1 MNILSRSQGLGISVA
16 SVLALTF
23 AGAAVGC
30 EDDAHDHVHDTTDAA
45 AGDAGTDSAVPPA
58 DGSVDGAQDGGVL
71 TDAGP
76 APLQSISFAGVVGT
90 TPFSCTQTYA
100 GIGTS
105 NASITPVDFRLYVS
119 DVVLTKDDGTKVPF
133 ELEPDGVFQSSKV
146 ALLDF
151 EDRTGGCNNGT
162 EALHTKLVGRAPA
175 GKYTG
180 ITFTIGVPEA
190 LNHQNAATAE
200 APLNLSG
207 LFWNWQ
213 GGYKFLRLD
222 GKVPSTNS
230 GFVMHL
236 GSTGCTAGATPDS
249 YVCTKRN
256 AATVT
261 LTADPFAATFL
272 ADWKALLAGVAID
285 ADKGGMP
292 GCMSG
297 DTDPECTPMLGA
309 LGIDVASGNSTKPQT
324 FFRVSP

>member
-1 MNILSRSQGLGISVA
+1 MHTRSRPQGFGSSVA
-16 SVLALTF
+16 AALAL
-23 AGAAVGC
+23 ALALALAATAAGC
-30 EDDAHDHVHDTTDAA
+30 EDDDHDHVHKTTDDTGA
-45 AGDAGTDSAVPPA
+45 DSAMPES
-58 DGSVDGAQDGGVL
+58 DGAVDAAQDGGMVM
-71 TDAGP
+71 DAGP
-76 APLQSISFAGVVGT
+76 DPLQSISFAGVVGT
-90 TPFSCTQTYA
+90 TPFSCTQSYA

-119 DVVLTKDDGTKVPF
+119 DVVLTADDGKKVPF
-133 ELEPDGVFQSSKV
+133 DLEPDGIFQSSKV

-285 ADKGGMP
+285 ADQGGMP

-309 LGIDVASGNSTKPQT
+309 LGIDVTTGNSTKPQT

>member
-1 MNILSRSQGLGISVA
+1 MNFRTTSVA
-16 SVLALTF
+16 AACALSV
-23 AGAAVGC
+23 AAATSGC
-30 EDDAHDHVHDTTDAA
+30 HDDDPDHVHEATDAA
-45 AGDAGTDSAVPPA
+45 ASDTGTDSAMPE
-58 DGSVDGAQDGGVL
+58 SDGAADAAQDAGMVM
-71 TDAGP
+71 DAGP
-76 APLQSISFAGVVGT
+76 APLQSISFAGVVGSA
-90 TPFSCTQTYA
+90 PFSCTQTYA

-119 DVVLTKDDGTKVPF
+119 DIVLTMDDGMKVPF

-151 EDRTGGCNNGT
+151 EDRTGGCSNGT
-162 EALHTKLVGRAPA
+162 EALHAKLVGRAPS

-180 ITFTIGVPEA
+180 ISFTIGVPEA

-285 ADKGGMP
+285 ADQGGMP

-309 LGIDVASGNSTKPQT
+309 LGIDVATGNSTKPQT